1 MPVVFLTMHRRG
13 VCLDGAPGRS
23 GGLCPQACSLQEL
36 VQAAGLPHT
45 SALRPHHIVRRI
57 NDHEIQLMSNVLKYL
72 QPNDLLDGNYRYQ
85 VYEKYWPIARA
96 ESFHPEF

>member
-1 MPVVFLTMHRRG
+1 VATQNPTRARALVVPDKAERVYRFHQSTLH
-13 VCLDGAPGRS
+13 A
-23 GGLCPQACSLQEL
+23 LQEL

-72 QPNDLLDGNYRYQ
+72 QPNDLLEGNYRYR
-85 VYEKYWPIARA
+85 VYEKFWPIARA
-96 ESFHPEF
+96 ESFHPEL